1 MGGRSSEGWG
11 VYRRR
16 YRLFL
21 VVKRPEPSVLTPY
34 WWYCRTSTTIP
45 VLSHLVGW
53 RPAWF
58 CILTA
63 SPTFSGVRPAVCSS
77 HLAFPA
83 MDRFDSAFSLRFSVS
98 VQVRWG
104 TYLVGLPGRRS
115 RVGRSNTHIAGDD
128 LVSGSGLF
136 R

>member
-1 MGGRSSEGWG
+1 MGCRSSEGWG

-34 WWYCRTSTTIP
+34 WWYCKTSTTIP
-45 VLSHLVGW
+45 DLSHLVGW
-53 RPAWF
+53 RPVWF
-58 CILTA
+58 CILTV
-63 SPTFSGVRPAVCSS
+63 SPTFSGVSPAVCSS

-98 VQVRWG
+98 LQVRWG
-104 TYLVGLPGRRS
+104 TYWVGLPGRRS
-115 RVGRSNTHIAGDD
+115 RVGRPNTHIAGDN
-128 LVSGSGLF
+128 LVSGSALF